1 MKKLIAS
8 TLAIISIS
16 ACTANKPL
24 TEEDQ
29 ASKYNMTITE
39 FRKQK
44 QAAARMNMSLE
55 EHMKAQIGGMDM

>member
-1 MKKLIAS
+1 MKTLI
-8 TLAIISIS
+8 TLTLVFISLT

-24 TEEDQ
+24 TEDEQ
-29 ASKYNMTITE
+29 AASYNMTVTE

-55 EHMKAQIGGMDM
+55 EHMKALTGGMDM

>member
-8 TLAIISIS
+8 TLAIISLS

-29 ASKYNMTITE
+29 AMQYNMTVSE
-39 FRKQK
+39 FREQK
-44 QAAARMNMSLE
+44 QAAARMNMSFE
-55 EHMKAQIGGMDM
+55 EHMKHMDHTGM